1 MPKRIYRVSLLFTLS
16 LLTMTTTGCKQ
27 GYRRIEGFAQGGTFH
42 IIYSPQGDEKEISSM
57 VNSVLNQIE
66 NTLSGY
72 NPESVISRFNNSA
85 IGSDIEL
92 NKYFIELFKI
102 SDSISRITQGFFD
115 VSAGPLFDYWG
126 FGFKSGESMDSLI
139 INAVERG
146 AIDSIKSFC
155 GMDMFELK
163 GDRIHK
169 LDSRARLNFNAIA
182 QGYTCDVIADS
193 LRNRG
198 VENYLV
204 EVGMEIVCKG
214 RNAKGGKWRIGIDK
228 PVDGNMN
235 AGENIQE
242 IIEVTDCGIV
252 TSGNYRKFFIIDG
265 EKYAHSID
273 PHTGFPTHHNL
284 LSATIIAKDATVADA
299 LATFA
304 MSAGTQTAEEFF
316 SSRSDTK
323 AYLICGDNVIKIG
336 DWK

>member
-1 MPKRIYRVSLLFTLS
+1 MPKRIYRVSLLFALS
-16 LLTMTTTGCKQ
+16 LLTMTTTGCRQ

-193 LRNRG
+193 LRSRG

-214 RNAKGGKWRIGIDK
+214 RNSKGGKWRIGIDK

-242 IIEVTDCGIV
+242 IVEVTDCGIV
-252 TSGNYRKFFIIDG
+252 TSGNYRKFFMVDG

-273 PHTGFPTHHNL
+273 PHTGFPTRHNL

-323 AYLICGDNVIKIG
+323 AYLICGDNVIKVG